1 MMIYFCNKNMIIYFY
16 DYSLAAVSSCC
27 TSSQAV
33 TVLVIFTI
41 CSLLVYSISLVTT
54 RLDRSFVWAF
64 PLSCFLRLVS
74 SCCAW
79 LVKVYGIVGKYI
91 LNASEILIRIRN
103 GTDNEERKVLS
114 GCTFP
119 CCRRTIRVASCH

>member
-1 MMIYFCNKNMIIYFY
+1 MIIYFY

-64 PLSCFLRLVS
+64 PLSLSLASRLLLLCS
-74 SCCAW
+74 A
-79 LVKVYGIVGKYI
+79 GKSVWHCWQIYI
-91 LNASEILIRIRN
+91 KRIGN
-103 GTDNEERKVLS
+103 TDTNKEW
-114 GCTFP
+114 
-119 CCRRTIRVASCH
+119 H